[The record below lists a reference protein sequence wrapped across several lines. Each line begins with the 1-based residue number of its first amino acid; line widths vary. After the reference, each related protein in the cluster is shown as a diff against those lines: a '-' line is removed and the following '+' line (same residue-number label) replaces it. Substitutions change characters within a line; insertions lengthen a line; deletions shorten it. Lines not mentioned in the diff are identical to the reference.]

1 MTLSAH
7 KDPYENIYVVV
18 RGHKDVI
25 LHAPS
30 DYPWMG
36 YKTFGQAVYRRNP
49 DGALQPEELRDSE
62 RIPWIATDPLAPDLA
77 ENPLYE
83 VSEKSSLS
91 GHFSLKK
98 NVFKAKK

>member
-1 MTLSAH
+1 MNFSAH

-36 YKTFGQAVYRRNP
+36 YKTFRQAVYKRNP
-49 DGALQPEELRDSE
+49 EGALEPEELRDSE

-83 VSEKSSLS
+83 VSEKPCP
-91 GHFSLKK
+91 
-98 NVFKAKK
+98 A